1 MASGALSLHGKMAT
15 VRPRLRALLRPS
27 LSQVITFLVVAA
39 SSLFVFSQLQ
49 PHLLF
54 TNTLTSGGDMGAHV
68 WLPWWVKEH
77 LLSHGR
83 LTGWTPDW
91 YGGFPALTFY
101 FPLPALM
108 VVALSY
114 VMPYAVAFKLV
125 TVSGVVAMPV
135 AGWAFGRLARLPFPV
150 PACLAAAMVPFL
162 FDDGYTIL
170 GGNIASTLAGEY
182 SFSIGLS
189 LAIVFLGLV
198 AGGLETN
205 KRRGWAGLL
214 FGLIVLSHILPTIF
228 ALVGGILLVVMRLI
242 TGGSLPYQRDVSELR
257 PRAPARLSLLRVLV
271 AVGATIT
278 VTSFIMGLAAL
289 TKGAHNGFFFVA
301 LVAFVLTAIAVAFLA
316 PLTSRELEP
325 TEAPTKPRLE
335 AVKWA
340 VSVGLVGGLISG
352 FWSLP
357 FVWQSHYMNDM
368 GWEKIG
374 VGEDSG
380 MKLFNQ
386 TVMNY
391 SDALFP
397 SDLAKVLFAGFL
409 GAGLALYFRR
419 RVGVFWVL
427 IGAISVVAFIA
438 MPQGRLW
445 NARILPFYYLSLYML
460 AGWAIAELG
469 WAAADRIKKL
479 RDGADFAEGFQ
490 VAAPLL
496 AFALAMVLVVPRLPA
511 PDWWPAKVD
520 ASTLSDESL
529 SAAQR
534 FENQVAELLP
544 QVWHDPAKDGAN
556 FIPSWAEWNY
566 AGYDG
571 KRDDGTYYKAAYPEY
586 ESLLK
591 TIKDVGF
598 EHGCGRVMWE
608 YEPELDRFGT
618 PMALML
624 TPMHSDDCMGS
635 MEGLF
640 FESSATV
647 PYHFLNQAL
656 LSKTPSSAMR
666 DMPYET
672 LDVSSGIDKLQ
683 MLGTKYYLAVS
694 PEAQQQAAQD
704 PRLTIRASIDAAAG
718 TDDQPRKWIMY
729 EVADADLV
737 APLVNLPTVIE
748 KPGSI
753 ETRRNGEDPSEH
765 KLSYREAWLEN
776 TLAWYQDPN
785 RVDQPLAD
793 DGPKDWPRVR
803 NALENADPVPVADPA
818 RITRISSGDDRISF
832 HVENPGS
839 PVVVRASYFPNWE
852 VKGAKDVYRLT
863 PNLMV
868 VTPTD
873 NDVTLHYGRTLVDKA
888 GAAMTIAGFLGVAA
902 LMRRDRKVG
911 NLPDDGASVQQTSG
925 EPVAPSWSSETSP
938 HLVKVE
944 SSADGTNAEVLE
956 IHSPPEEPKTS

>member
-1 MASGALSLHGKMAT
+1 MASGALSLHDRMFV

-54 TNTLTSGGDMGAHV
+54 SNTLTSGGDMGAHV
-68 WLPWWVKEH
+68 WLPWWVKNH

-114 VMPYAVAFKLV
+114 VMPYAIAFKLV
-125 TVSGVVAMPV
+125 TVSGVVSMPI

-189 LAIVFLGLV
+189 MAIVFLGLV

-228 ALVGGILLVVMRLI
+228 ALVGGLLLVIMRMI
-242 TGGSLPYQRDVSELR
+242 TGGSLPYQRQPNELAPRSPWRVSVV
-257 PRAPARLSLLRVLV
+257 RLVV

-278 VTSFIMGLAAL
+278 VTSFIMGIAAWA
-289 TKGAHNGFFFVA
+289 KGAQNGFLFVSLVA
-301 LVAFVLTAIAVAFLA
+301 LVLTAITVAFLA
-316 PLTSRELEP
+316 PLTRRELA
-325 TEAPTKPRLE
+325 TSEAPTKPRLE

-352 FWSLP
+352 FWALP

-380 MKLFNQ
+380 MKIFNQ

-397 SDLAKVLFAGFL
+397 SDLAKVLFVGFL

-419 RVGVFWVL
+419 RVGLFWVL
-427 IGAISVVAFIA
+427 IGAISVVAFVV

-460 AGWAIAELG
+460 AGWAVAELG
-469 WAAADRIKKL
+469 WAAADRIKRMRNG
-479 RDGADFAEGFQ
+479 RDYAEGFQ

-496 AFALAMVLVVPRLPA
+496 AFSLALVLVVPRLPA
-511 PDWWPAKVD
+511 PDWWPEKVD
-520 ASTLSDESL
+520 ASNLDGGSL
-529 SAAQR
+529 SAGQR
-534 FENQVAELLP
+534 FENSVAEFLP
-544 QVWHDPAKDGAN
+544 RVWHDPDTNGVN

-571 KRDDGTYYKAAYPEY
+571 KRDDGTYYKPAYPEY
-586 ESLLK
+586 ESLLE
-591 TIKDVGF
+591 TIKNVGF
-598 EHGCGRVMWE
+598 QHGCGRVMWE

-666 DMPYET
+666 DMPYES
-672 LDVSSGIDKLQ
+672 LNVSSGIDKLQ
-683 MLGTKYYLAVS
+683 VLGTKYYLAVS

-704 PRLTIRASIDAAAG
+704 ERLTLRASIPAAPG
-718 TDDQPRKWIMY
+718 TDNVARTWNMY
-729 EVADADLV
+729 EIADSDLV
-737 APLVNLPTVIE
+737 APLLNLPTVIE

-753 ETRRNGEDPSEH
+753 ETRRNGEDPAEH

-776 TLAWYQDPN
+776 TLAWYQDAS
-785 RVDQPLAD
+785 RIDQPLAD
-793 DGPKDWPRVR
+793 DGPKEWPRVR

-818 RITRISSGDDRISF
+818 RITRISQSDDRISF

-852 VKGAKDVYRLT
+852 VTGAKDVYRLT

-868 VTPTD
+868 VTPTKSE
-873 NDVTLHYGRTLVDKA
+873 VTLHYGRTLVDEA
-888 GAAMTIAGFLGVAA
+888 GAAMTVAGFLGAAA
-902 LMRRDRKVG
+902 LMRRDRKFG
-911 NLPDDGASVQQTSG
+911 DLPEDDLGAQQTTEQPLDS
-925 EPVAPSWSSETSP
+925 PPPP

-944 SSADGTNAEVLE
+944 SSRDGTNAEVLE
-956 IHSPPEEPKTS
+956 IHSTPEEPKTS